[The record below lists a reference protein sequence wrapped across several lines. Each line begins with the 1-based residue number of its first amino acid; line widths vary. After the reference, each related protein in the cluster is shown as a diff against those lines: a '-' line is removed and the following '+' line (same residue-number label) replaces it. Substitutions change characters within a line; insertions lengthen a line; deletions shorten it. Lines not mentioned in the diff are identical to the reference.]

1 VAIIIYKTT
10 TTITKNEGKQEQNL
24 RTQRDQTT
32 SLSLTRESRLP
43 SPVGHD
49 SGGDVAVARWC
60 FGGGVL
66 PSSFSLFCL
75 LFSLILDGDFVV
87 MIEWWL
93 CCKDDEG

>member
-32 SLSLTRESRLP
+32 SLSLTRESRRP

-60 FGGGVL
+60 FGGGGSDL
-66 PSSFSLFCL
+66 WRRSFALF
-75 LFSLILDGDFVV
+75 FFVV
-87 MIEWWL
+87 LFVVLFDFGW
-93 CCKDDEG
+93 